1 MKTNIKVPLKI
12 VRPIE
17 TIYGMITLFENL
29 IRKNRKFYK

>member
-1 MKTNIKVPLKI
+1 MKTNIKVPMRL

-29 IRKNRKFYK
+29 VRKGRKFYK